1 MSLTYENLIIEPYE
15 LLHLQELTIRKK
27 MNEHTRLVFKGMVSE
42 EWKDRY
48 VDVTD
53 KDTPI
58 EVWQKDEDGNKKP
71 LFKGIPLS
79 VEVQVVR
86 GVYTLH
92 VEAISHT
99 YRMDITKRTRTF
111 QNVKMKLPD
120 LLKELDQDYPG
131 LDVIDEGTGGPRS
144 GRLPCNIKKRIG
156 HFSGDL
162 LLAFTRA

>member
-1 MSLTYENLIIEPYE
+1 M
-15 LLHLQELTIRKK
+15 
-27 MNEHTRLVFKGMVSE
+27 SE

-162 LLAFTRA
+162 LLAFTPA